1 MTDSELLVVLNS
13 FESDSTAYNDEFMII
28 NEELLRRY
36 NKELYGDEEEGR
48 SSVIAT
54 DVADLVDSDMT
65 SLVRVFL
72 GSGDVMVFE
81 PNTDNPEEELEAE
94 EKTKYVNY
102 LIRGRPGSY
111 KIVHDWMKD
120 AETQKMGVV
129 HYFLDEEKK
138 TRTIKYEAINT
149 IRVAE
154 LMAAIEGES
163 ESIDKVEIVEQLEI
177 KDGQPEFPTFNVTF
191 RITETKKQIEIKP
204 IPTEDFLISRNA
216 ATKDEANMVGHVQFI
231 SRGELVASGM
241 SKTKVASFP
250 SSSTNST
257 NGSGTQNNVQSV
269 NGSTMKDIRWHD
281 EGGNTQL
288 STPEW
293 ASELIRVVNM
303 YVKVDFDGDGIAERR
318 YIQKIG
324 NTIQENE
331 PFDHVPYA
339 LLSGILDPH
348 KAIGH
353 GRASLVIEDARV
365 NTALQR
371 GTLDNIYKVNH
382 PRTVVGSSVDL
393 DDMMDI
399 RLDGIVRVDDNG
411 IASQQVFPLV
421 TPFIGDKALLI
432 QQYRDSLKSKRSG
445 ELLASQGLEADNL
458 HKETATRFNGIE
470 KASEA
475 KIELVARNFAE
486 TGFREL
492 YDGVAWMAAHFQDQE
507 EEFRVLG
514 KSLNIKP
521 TDWKFQHNPVSKVG
535 LGAGN
540 GQQIVQ
546 NMAGILAL
554 QEQLEA
560 KGSLLVDPQKQYNAL
575 NEMAQGLGLART
587 DEFFNNPDIPQEV
600 MFAQVQQLTAALQ
613 QSQQL
618 IEQQQL
624 QLQQTNPLAEAEVV
638 KQQGTI
644 ANNQMKHQV
653 DILKTNEQSRLKEL
667 EMIQDGAQFE
677 AEQTLKYTEL
687 ELENGVD
694 IPNEGQGQ

>member
-1 MTDSELLVVLNS
+1 MAVMTESELLNVLNS
-13 FESDSTAYNDEFMII
+13 FENDSTAYNDEFMII

-36 NKELYGDEEEGR
+36 NKECYGDEEEGR

-81 PNTDNPEEELEAE
+81 PNTDNPEEEAEAE

-149 IRVAE
+149 LRIGE
-154 LMAAIEGES
+154 LMAAIQDES
-163 ESIDKVEIVEQLEI
+163 ENIDKVEVVEQLEI
-177 KDGQPEFPTFNVTF
+177 KDGEPEFPTFNVTF
-191 RITETKKQIEIKP
+191 RITEAKKKIDFKP

-216 ATKDEANMVGHVQFI
+216 ETEDDANLVGHVQFM

-241 SKTKVASFP
+241 SRKKVASFP
-250 SSSTNST
+250 SSSTNNT
-257 NGSGTQNNVQSV
+257 NGSSTQNNVQSI
-269 NGSTMKDIRWHD
+269 NGSTMKDIRWDD

-293 ASELIRVVNM
+293 SSELVRVVNM

-318 YIQKIG
+318 FVQKIG
-324 NTIQENE
+324 NEITENE

-339 LLSGILDPH
+339 ILSGILDPH

-353 GRASLVIEDARV
+353 GRASLVIEDQRV

-382 PRTVVGSSVDL
+382 PRTAVGSAVDL

-399 RLDGIVRVDDNG
+399 RLDGVVRVNDTG

-432 QQYRDSLKSKRSG
+432 QQYRDSLKSKRAG
-445 ELLASQGLEADNL
+445 ELLASQGLESDNL
-458 HKETATRFNGIE
+458 HKETATRFNGVE
-470 KASEA
+470 KAAEA

-486 TGFREL
+486 TGFRKL
-492 YDGVAWMAAHFQDQE
+492 YDGIAWMAAHFQDQE

-540 GQQIVQ
+540 GQQVVQ
-546 NMAGILAL
+546 NMSGILAL
-554 QEQLEA
+554 QEQLRVS
-560 KGSLLVDPQKQYNAL
+560 GSLLVDPQKQYNAL
-575 NEMAQGLGLART
+575 NEMVQGLGLART
-587 DEFFNNPDIPQEV
+587 DEFFNNPDIPAET

-618 IEQQQL
+618 IEQ
-624 QLQQTNPLAEAEVV
+624 LQQSNPLAEAEQIRAQASLITAQSKSEVELIKADAQTTQ
-638 KQQGTI
+638 KQ
-644 ANNQMKHQV
+644 M
-653 DILKTNEQSRLKEL
+653 
-667 EMIQDGAQFE
+667 EMLQDSAQFQS
-677 AEQTLKYTEL
+677 EQTFKYTEL
-687 ELENGVD
+687 ELEHGVD